1 MGMQT
6 VPSTA
11 VQIIV
16 TVIPIVGIV
25 MGSVVIFFFL
35 LWNHKQKVLMIEKG
49 VFKKSEFDVNTFSL
63 FSGLILTSI
72 GIGLLVF
79 FYIKEGIDY
88 SILSGLVPF
97 SVGISL
103 IIFFVLHIKIFTNNE
118 R

>member
-1 MGMQT
+1 MQS

-11 VQIIV
+11 VQIVV

-25 MGSVVIFFFL
+25 MGSIVIFFFL
-35 LWNHKQKVLMIEKG
+35 LWNHKQKILMIEKG
-49 VFKKSEFDVNTFSL
+49 VFKKSDFDVDTFSL
-63 FSGLILTSI
+63 FSGLILSCI

-79 FYIKEGIDY
+79 FYIKEGINY
-88 SILSGLVPF
+88 SILSGLIPF

-103 IIFFVLHIKIFTNNE
+103 IIFFVLHIKIFTNSNE